1 MSVLICGEEAV
12 VLQIILVGT
21 QIAEATDLTYLFE
34 IGISGSLQGYSISG
48 EISSNVFAPM
58 CYLPNENFKTV

>member
-1 MSVLICGEEAV
+1 MWRGAV

-34 IGISGSLQGYSISG
+34 IGISGSLQGCSISG
-48 EISSNVFAPM
+48 EINSKTVVPM
-58 CYLPNENFKTV
+58 CHLPNENFKTF